1 MKIYML
7 SKYLKKAAAVMSS
20 VMIFSFAI
28 QAVSPSFVAKADSV
42 SAQTTASA
50 QEQQE
55 VQAKQLTLNL
65 LASSGKSVA
74 NLLDDAYTS
83 KVSFAAG
90 DTLTVSADEP
100 MQGVYLKWAS
110 LESSYSVSY
119 NGKEQKITKEDML
132 HKYIDFGETVTECT
146 ITFESAIYL
155 HMEKV
160 NFLIMCRYGKNHVQ
174 TLIYLYFRHMQMMRF
189 FSLVEFLQ
197 HMQASRG

>member
-1 MKIYML
+1 M
-7 SKYLKKAAAVMSS
+7 
-20 VMIFSFAI
+20 
-28 QAVSPSFVAKADSV
+28 P
-42 SAQTTASA
+42 
-50 QEQQE
+50 E

-146 ITFESAIYL
+146 ITFESAASVCDI
-155 HMEKV
+155 
-160 NFLIMCRYGKNHVQ
+160 FAYGKGKLPDNVQ
-174 TLIYLYFRHMQMMRF
+174 VWEKPCTDADILMKHIFLRDFLL
-189 FSLVEFLQ
+189 FSVI
-197 HMQASRG
+197 